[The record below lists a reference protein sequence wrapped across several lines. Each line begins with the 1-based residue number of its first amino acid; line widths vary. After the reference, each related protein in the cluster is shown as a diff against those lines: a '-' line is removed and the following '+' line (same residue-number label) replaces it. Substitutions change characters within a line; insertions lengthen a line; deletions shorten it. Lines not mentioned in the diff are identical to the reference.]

1 MKITVEHV
9 PAIAFCG
16 GSRGGN
22 GVFVFEKVQNRT
34 KKS

>member
-16 GSRGGN
+16 GSRGAMA
-22 GVFVFEKVQNRT
+22 FLFLKKVQNRT